1 MPTALYI
8 DADAC
13 PVKEEVYRVARRYGL
28 KTYVVS
34 NGWMQVPREALIE
47 QVVVDAGPDVADDWI
62 AERAGVGDVVIT
74 ADIPLAD
81 RCLKAGAQALK
92 SNGQAFTP
100 DSIGSAL
107 AGRMVGEHLRSMG
120 VATSGPPPFSAA
132 DRSRFLQ
139 ALDQAV
145 EELEFR
151 FYRAGGPGGQNVN
164 KVSTAVQM
172 RFDVKNSSS
181 LTEPVKAR
189 LMKLA
194 GSRLTLDGVIL
205 INAVRFRTQERN
217 RADAIQRLQ
226 ALVDEASIKPVFRV
240 PTRPTRASK
249 ERRLKAKTSRASI
262 KSGRGRPSLD

>member
-1 MPTALYI
+1 MTTIYI

-13 PVKEEVYRVARRYGL
+13 PVKDETYKVAARNGL

-34 NGWMQVPREALIE
+34 NSWIRVTATPAIE
-47 QVVVDAGPDVADDWI
+47 QIVVDAGPDVADDWI

-145 EELEFR
+145 
-151 FYRAGGPGGQNVN
+151 
-164 KVSTAVQM
+164 
-172 RFDVKNSSS
+172 
-181 LTEPVKAR
+181 VKAR
-189 LMKLA
+189 KA
-194 GSRLTLDGVIL
+194 
-205 INAVRFRTQERN
+205 
-217 RADAIQRLQ
+217 
-226 ALVDEASIKPVFRV
+226 AS
-240 PTRPTRASK
+240 
-249 ERRLKAKTSRASI
+249 
-262 KSGRGRPSLD
+262 